1 MDYKTILVHLDQSA
15 RATERIEL
23 GFHLAGAFEAHLV
36 CLFALSEP
44 RIPGYVLAEGGMA
57 IVEAGRR
64 NRAEAAAAAKVAF
77 DAAAGRNGGIQAEW
91 RASERDALDVMRL
104 GARYADLAIIGQRER
119 GARRDD
125 GLDPEFVEEFVLS
138 AGRPV
143 LVVPYAGRF
152 ARIGTRAL
160 VAWDAGQPAARAV
173 VDALP
178 LLARAEEVQ
187 VMVFD
192 PDKGRA
198 DHGDIPGAD
207 IALYLA
213 RHGVKVRV
221 SEQRC
226 GDEKIGEQMLSRA
239 ADMDADFIVMG
250 AYGHSRVRELVL
262 GGVTRTLLESMTAP
276 VLMSH

>member
-1 MDYKTILVHLDQSA
+1 MTYKTILVHLDQGA
-15 RATERIEL
+15 RATERLEPA
-23 GFHLAGAFEAHLV
+23 FHLAAAFDAHLV
-36 CLFALSEP
+36 GLFALSDP
-44 RIPGYVLAEGGMA
+44 RIPAYVLAEGGVPL
-57 IVEAGRR
+57 IEAGRR
-64 NRAEAAAAAKVAF
+64 HRAEAVAEARAAF
-77 DAAAGRNGGIQAEW
+77 DTAAGRNRGIKTEW
-91 RASERDALDVMRL
+91 RASEGDALEVMRVS
-104 GARYADLAIIGQRER
+104 ARYADLAIVGQHER
-119 GARRDD
+119 GAKQDD
-125 GLDPEFVEEFVLS
+125 GLAPEFVEEFVLS

-152 ARIGTRAL
+152 AKLGSRAL
-160 VAWDAGQPAARAV
+160 VAWDAGQQAARAV

-239 ADMDADFIVMG
+239 ADMGADFIVMG